1 MSDLADFV
9 SLLAEPGPWT
19 FAYVDGSPGEL
30 TRPTLEAD
38 LDHAKAPEA
47 DVECLLGAFDS
58 APELDTPSSRYILV
72 RDGELIVNAALAGR
86 RIRGEF
92 AGYDSVPPV
101 LPMLW
106 HSRELS
112 EAMLRRETSTDC
124 ARAIGAEDVMAA
136 VQAGTVETLV
146 LDVRLWNSGKTLEAL
161 AAEPWIDDRESSE
174 IPGYGPI
181 PVAEALARAA
191 LLSGARVVVDEH
203 AGEIARSA
211 RAALPPQA
219 ILRMRATKPERV
231 AEPELVPAA

>member
-38 LDHAKAPEA
+38 LTHAKAPSA
-47 DVECLLGAFDS
+47 DAACLMRAFDS
-58 APELDTPSSRYILV
+58 APELDGPSARYIIV
-72 RDGELIVNAALAGR
+72 RRGELIVSAALAGR

-92 AGYDSVPPV
+92 AGHDSVPPV

-106 HSRELS
+106 HSRGMS
-112 EAMLRRETSTDC
+112 EPLLRHGTAATAAC
-124 ARAIGAEDVMAA
+124 TIGAEDVLVALQQGR
-136 VQAGTVETLV
+136 VDTLL
-146 LDVRLWNSGKTLEAL
+146 LDVRLWKSGKMLEAL
-161 AAEPWIDDRESSE
+161 AVDPWVDERESTE
-174 IPGYGPI
+174 IVGYGPV
-181 PVAEALARAA
+181 PLAEALARAA
-191 LLSGARVVVDEH
+191 LLSGARVVIDEH

-219 ILRMRATKPERV
+219 FVRSPAERSNPVLAV
-231 AEPELVPAA
+231 AA

>member
-19 FAYVDGSPGEL
+19 FAYVDGRPGEL

-38 LDHAKAPEA
+38 LAHAKAPAA
-47 DVECLLGAFDS
+47 DIACLLRAFDA
-58 APELDTPSSRYILV
+58 APELDGPSARYILV

-106 HSRELS
+106 HSRDMS
-112 EAMLRRETSTDC
+112 EAVLRRGTTATG
-124 ARAIGAEDVMAA
+124 ARTIGAEDVMAA
-136 VQAGTVETLV
+136 LQQGRVDTLL
-146 LDVRLWNSGKTLEAL
+146 LDVRLWKSGKTLEAL
-161 AAEPWIDDRESSE
+161 AADPWVDERESTE
-174 IPGYGPI
+174 IVGYGPV
-181 PVAEALARAA
+181 PMAEALARAA
-191 LLSGARVVVDEH
+191 LLSGARVVIDEH

-219 ILRMRATKPERV
+219 FLRTRAERPRPVMAV
-231 AEPELVPAA
+231 AA

>member
-19 FAYVDGSPGEL
+19 FAYVDGAPGEL

-38 LDHAKAPEA
+38 LAHAKAPAA
-47 DVECLLGAFDS
+47 DIACLLCAFDA
-58 APELDTPSSRYILV
+58 APELDAPSARYILV

-106 HSRELS
+106 HSRDLS
-112 EAMLRRETSTDC
+112 EAMLRRGS
-124 ARAIGAEDVMAA
+124 AAGSRAIGADDVLAA
-136 VQAGTVETLV
+136 LQGGRVDTLL
-146 LDVRLWNSGKTLEAL
+146 LDVRLWKSGKTLEVL
-161 AAEPWIDDRESSE
+161 AAEPWVAERESSE
-174 IPGYGPI
+174 IAGYGPV
-181 PVAEALARAA
+181 PMADALARAA
-191 LLSGARVVVDEH
+191 LLSGARVVIDEH
-203 AGEIARSA
+203 AGEVARSA

-219 ILRMRATKPERV
+219 ILRTRTERPALAAV
-231 AEPELVPAA
+231 AA